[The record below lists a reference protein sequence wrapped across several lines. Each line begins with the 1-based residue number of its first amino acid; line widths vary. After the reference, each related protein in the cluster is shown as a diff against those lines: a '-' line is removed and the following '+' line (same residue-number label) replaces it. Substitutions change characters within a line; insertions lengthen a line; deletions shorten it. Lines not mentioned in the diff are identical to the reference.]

1 MALPG
6 GRKVGTVEEAK
17 DLFLQQLQ
25 LGLTIRAAIRAV
37 DRNITTY
44 ERWRRSLLR
53 LLASRT

>member
-6 GRKVGTVEEAK
+6 GRKAGTVEEAK

-25 LGLTIRAAIRAV
+25 QGLTIRAAIRAV

-44 ERWRRSLLR
+44 ERIRRSLLR
-53 LLASRT
+53 LLA